1 MSKSTIPVAG
11 IDTGKQW
18 LDIALYPAGEQRRF
32 ANDADGHHDLAAW
45 LAARSVARIGIEA
58 SGGYEQAVVACLRQH
73 GLDVALLQPRQV
85 RAFALYKLRRA
96 KNDRLDA
103 ALIAECTA
111 NLTTVHQ
118 PPDPRLAPMAEHL
131 LFIEQLEL
139 DIARL
144 KTRRERF
151 TDKRLL
157 LQIDRHVATLQRRRE
172 AELTRLQAV
181 IRRHDDLARRLD
193 LIASVDGIRTRT
205 ALTLLILL
213 PELGSL
219 SREQAAAL
227 AGVAPFDNDSAAR
240 TGQRHIAGGRD
251 RVRRALFNAALPAAY
266 RWNDNLKAQYQRL
279 RGRGKHHKS
288 ALIACA
294 RKLLIFANAVLHRG
308 SPWTK
313 SHTTPNPSP

>member
-1 MSKSTIPVAG
+1 MSNSTTPVAG

-18 LDIALYPAGEQRRF
+18 LDIALYPAGERPRF
-32 ANDADGHHDLAAW
+32 ANNAGGHQDLAAW
-45 LAARSVARIGIEA
+45 LAARGIARIGIEA
-58 SGGYEQAVVACLRQH
+58 SGGYEQAVVTCLRRH
-73 GLDVALLQPRQV
+73 GLHVALLQPRQV
-85 RAFALYKLRRA
+85 RAFAVYKLRRA

-131 LFIEQLEL
+131 LFIEQLEF

-157 LQIDRHVATLQRRRE
+157 LQIDRHIAALQRRRE
-172 AELTRLQAV
+172 AELTRLQAA
-181 IRRHDDLARRLD
+181 IRRHDDLARRLE
-193 LIASVDGIRTRT
+193 LIASVDGIGART

-227 AGVAPFDNDSAAR
+227 AGVAPFDNTSAER
-240 TGQRHIAGGRD
+240 TAQRHIAGGRN

-266 RWNDNLKAQYQRL
+266 RWNDNLKAQYERL
-279 RGRGKHHKS
+279 RQRGKLHKP

-294 RKLLIFANAVLHRG
+294 RKLVIFANAVLLRG

-313 SHTTPNPSP
+313 SQPKHNPA